1 MRASR
6 WIGAVALWAMAG
18 LAQAGEPMPSPLY
31 GTWAVD
37 VARLPMPPEARP
49 RSVHIR
55 FAPAPDGRLSTLV
68 EVVGPDG
75 MRMSAASVSA
85 LDGVPVAV
93 QGNLEADT
101 ASTTMPRPDVLVM
114 QLSRAG
120 VPGSTRIYT
129 LDASGD
135 AMTETGA
142 NYGDD
147 GKPMTRVNHF
157 ARVLP
162 RDAD

>member
-1 MRASR
+1 
-6 WIGAVALWAMAG
+6 
-18 LAQAGEPMPSPLY
+18 
-31 GTWAVD
+31 
-37 VARLPMPPEARP
+37 
-49 RSVHIR
+49 
-55 FAPAPDGRLSTLV
+55 
-68 EVVGPDG
+68 
-75 MRMSAASVSA
+75 MSAASVSA

-157 ARVLP
+157 ARVVP

>member
-6 WIGAVALWAMAG
+6 WIGAVTLWAMAG
-18 LAQAGEPMPSPLY
+18 LAHAGEPLSSPLY

-49 RSVHIR
+49 RSVRIR

-75 MRMSAASVSA
+75 ARMSAASTSG

-114 QLSRAG
+114 QRSRAG

-135 AMTETGA
+135 TMTETGA
-142 NYGDD
+142 NYGD
-147 GKPMTRVNHF
+147 GRPVTRINHF
-157 ARVLP
+157 ARVVP
-162 RDAD
+162 RAAD

>member
-1 MRASR
+1 MRMSG
-6 WIGAVALWAMAG
+6 WIGAVALWAMVGSAWS
-18 LAQAGEPMPSPLY
+18 GEPVASPLH

-37 VARLPMPPEARP
+37 IARLPMPPEARP
-49 RSVHIR
+49 RSVQIR
-55 FAPAPDGRLSTLV
+55 FAPAPDGRLSSLV

-75 MRMSAASVSA
+75 MRMSAASVSG

-114 QLSRAG
+114 QRSRAG
-120 VPGSTRIYT
+120 VPGATRIYT

-135 AMTETGA
+135 TMTETAA

-147 GKPMTRVNHF
+147 GRPVTRINHF
-157 ARVLP
+157 ARVVP